1 MHHELQYT
9 HNITPFLKIGLKEE
23 YKKVSIS
30 LDLAILVR
38 KKRDKLGMTTKKF
51 AEYLEVSESTI
62 KNIEA
67 GTMTVPANLVNKIV
81 NITR

>member
-1 MHHELQYT
+1 
-9 HNITPFLKIGLKEE
+9 
-23 YKKVSIS
+23 
-30 LDLAILVR
+30 
-38 KKRDKLGMTTKKF
+38 MTTKKF
-51 AEYLEVSESTI
+51 AEYLDVSESTI

>member
-1 MHHELQYT
+1 MSKIQDFIKKDIKT
-9 HNITPFLKIGLKEE
+9 NPSLKQE
-23 YKKVSIS
+23 YKKVSTS

-38 KKRDKLGMTTKKF
+38 KKRDELGMTTKKF